1 MDNESLSYR
10 TLKNISYSF
19 VGFVVPMAFSVF
31 ITPVIVHKLGVAE
44 YGILILTNTILGLLG
59 LLDLGLTASV
69 VKYISE
75 YHALGEWEKLRR
87 ALRSANTLYWLIG
100 FVNLA
105 VFLILGKFFLWAFH
119 ISGVSQQH
127 ILIVFLLAGLTSF
140 LTAINSIYTSI
151 PPALQRFDIVN
162 KINLSQL
169 AVYNLGALILALLGF
184 QLKAILALNLLTVA
198 GMTLAYRI
206 FSQKLL
212 PFLRLR
218 FTPLENATDEVG
230 GEINNSANRWR
241 SNVTIGSLTGFV
253 WDKAELK
260 KLYSFGIFSAIANIS
275 MSAVNQFDRLLIPIF
290 LGPVQLSYYSL
301 PGNVAQK
308 TTTVVGSLGGT
319 FFPMA
324 NTLAA
329 KGEVQKLG
337 EIFRKVIRNLSVLAA
352 ATTASIMLFGEKI
365 LRYWLGEEFAARGA
379 EVLLILAVTYF
390 LLSLFGIIYNFLMG
404 LNRQKAVALWS
415 MAMAIVNLI
424 LLFALLKPF
433 GIIGVAWAYL
443 FSVLP
448 VIYLFY
454 WMEKKVF
461 NSRKI
466 FSFYFKLLLKLC
478 FTALAFAVIVRF
490 SLYPVINNLTTLIVL
505 GPLTV
510 VFYMLLYRLFGFF
523 EQEDLEIFKSFG
535 GKIFEKFGI
544 RKASKNENP

>member
-1 MDNESLSYR
+1 MEQDSLSYR

-19 VGFVVPMAFSVF
+19 VGFVVPIAFSIF
-31 ITPVIVHKLGVAE
+31 ITPVIVHRLGVAE
-44 YGILILTNTILGLLG
+44 YGVLILTNAIMGFLG
-59 LLDLGLTASV
+59 LLDLGLTAGV

-75 YHALGEWEKLRR
+75 YHALGQMDKLRR
-87 ALRSANTLYWLIG
+87 MLKAANLLYWLIG

-105 VFLILGKFFLWAFH
+105 VFLILGKFFLWVFH
-119 ISGVSQQH
+119 ISGVGQQH
-127 ILIVFLLAGLTSF
+127 IQIVFLLAGLTSF

-151 PPALQRFDIVN
+151 PPALQRYDIVN

-169 AVYNLGALILALLGF
+169 AVYNLGALILALSGF
-184 QLKAILALNLLTVA
+184 QLKAILAINLLTVL
-198 GMTLAYRI
+198 GMTLAYKI

-218 FTPLENATDEVG
+218 FA
-230 GEINNSANRWR
+230 
-241 SNVTIGSLTGFV
+241 

-260 KLYSFGIFSAIANIS
+260 KLYSFGIFSAMANIS

-329 KGEVQKLG
+329 RGEVQRLG
-337 EIFRKVIRNLSVLAA
+337 EIFRKIIRNLSVLAA

-365 LRYWLGEEFAARGA
+365 LRFWLGEEFAVNGA
-379 EVLLILAVTYF
+379 KVLVILAVTYF

-404 LNRQKAVALWS
+404 LSRQKAVAAWS
-415 MAMAIVNLI
+415 FVMAVMNLV
-424 LLFALLKPF
+424 LLFFLLPKF

-461 NSRKI
+461 NSRQI

-490 SLYPVINNLTTLIVL
+490 LLHPVINNLTTLIVL

-523 EQEDLEIFKSFG
+523 EQEDLEIFKSFL

>member
-1 MDNESLSYR
+1 MENDSLSYR

-19 VGFVVPMAFSVF
+19 IGFVVPIAFSIF
-31 ITPVIVHKLGVAE
+31 ITPVIVHRLGVAE
-44 YGILILTNTILGLLG
+44 YGILILTNTILGFLG

-75 YHALGEWEKLRR
+75 YHVLGEWEKLRR
-87 ALRSANTLYWLIG
+87 ALSSANTLYWLIG

-119 ISGVSQQH
+119 IDGVSQQH

-151 PPALQRFDIVN
+151 PPALQRYDIVN

-169 AVYNLGALILALLGF
+169 AVYNLGALVLALLGF
-184 QLKAILALNLLTVA
+184 QLKAILTINLLTVL
-198 GMTLAYRI
+198 GMTLAYKI

-218 FTPLENATDEVG
+218 FA
-230 GEINNSANRWR
+230 
-241 SNVTIGSLTGFV
+241 
-253 WDKAELK
+253 WDKQELK
-260 KLYSFGIFSAIANIS
+260 KLYSFGIFSAIANVS

-290 LGPVQLSYYSL
+290 LGPTQLSYYSL

-324 NTLAA
+324 NELAA

-365 LRYWLGEEFAARGA
+365 LHYWLGEEFAINGA
-379 EVLLILAVTYF
+379 KVLLILAITYF

-404 LNRQKAVALWS
+404 LNRQKMVALWS
-415 MAMAIVNLI
+415 GVMAFVNLT
-424 LLFALLKPF
+424 LLFVFLRPL
-433 GIIGVAWAYL
+433 GIIGAAWAYL
-443 FSVLP
+443 ISVLP
-448 VIYLFY
+448 IIYLFY

-461 NSRKI
+461 NSQNI
-466 FSFYFKLLLKLC
+466 FKFYAKLFLKLGI
-478 FTALAFAVIVRF
+478 TAAVFVAVVKY
-490 SLYPVINNLTTLIVL
+490 SLLFLVQDLTSLIII
-505 GPLTV
+505 GPLSV
-510 VFYMLLYRLFGFF
+510 ILYVLLYRLFGFF
-523 EQEDLEIFKSFG
+523 EAEDLQIFNSFF
-535 GKIFEKFGI
+535 GKILEKFGI
-544 RKASKNENP
+544 RKVKQE